1 MRILT
6 SASGQRAQP
15 AAVTRRHMNA
25 DALYRAVEGRDA
37 RFSGRFF
44 LGVRTTH
51 IYCRPGCPARTPRR
65 ENVVFFET
73 SAAARQAGFRACLR
87 CRPDAAP
94 GTPALNG
101 TGATLARALRLLEE
115 SGQSRG
121 LADRLGVTD
130 RHLPPLFA
138 HHLGAP

>member
-1 MRILT
+1 MVTEMRILK
-6 SASGQRAQP
+6 SASGQRAPP
-15 AAVTRRHMNA
+15 AGVTRRHMNA

-73 SAAARQAGFRACLR
+73 
-87 CRPDAAP
+87 
-94 GTPALNG
+94 
-101 TGATLARALRLLEE
+101 
-115 SGQSRG
+115 
-121 LADRLGVTD
+121 DRKSVV
-130 RHLPPLFA
+130 
-138 HHLGAP
+138 